1 MNETGKKI
9 EKIGNSA
16 SSIIEFLSRNA
27 KIIRQNYTFDDLF
40 MKADSEHF
48 KVKFWLEQ
56 NNLNMRVMNYQKK
69 RVELYVN
76 NCKSLA
82 VKIKMR

>member
-16 SSIIEFLSRNA
+16 SRIIEFLSRNA
-27 KIIRQNYTFDDLF
+27 RIIRQNYTFDDLF
-40 MKADSEHF
+40 MKSDSEHF

>member
-16 SSIIEFLSRNA
+16 SQIIEFLSRNA

-40 MKADSEHF
+40 MKSDSGHF